1 MAIIKQFKEK
11 SCEIAVWKTQ
21 ESLDE
26 MTELSNSIHV
36 SKFKTEKRKR
46 EFLSARILLSKLLPD
61 VLISYNIHGAP
72 ELENDKFISISH
84 SQDLTAIII
93 GQSKV
98 GIDVEKIREKIL
110 RVSSKFIPKNT
121 HKLISKEKATL
132 IWCCKEAVYK
142 WYQKG
147 KVNFIED
154 IKIMP
159 FTIQK
164 KGSLIAKFKTKK
176 LRLHYQKIDDHFLV
190 YVCK

>member
-11 SCEIAVWKTQ
+11 YCEIAVWKTQ

-26 MTELSNSIHV
+26 IMQLSNSMHV
-36 SKFKTEKRKR
+36 SKIKTEKRKK
-46 EFLSARILLSKLLPD
+46 EFLSARILLRKLLPD
-61 VLISYNIHGAP
+61 VSISYNIHGAP

-93 GQSKV
+93 GRSKV
-98 GIDVEKIREKIL
+98 GIDVEKIREKTL
-110 RVSSKFIPKNT
+110 RVSSKFIPKNA

-132 IWCCKEAVYK
+132 IWCCKEAIYK
-142 WYQKG
+142 WYEKG
-147 KVNFIED
+147 KINFIED

-159 FTIQK
+159 FRIQE
-164 KGSLIAKFKTKK
+164 KGSLIAKFKSKK
-176 LRLHYQKIDDHFLV
+176 LVLQYQKIDDHFLV